1 MTALAIAAP
10 IASAGG
16 TAWNL
21 FLFFFK
27 TGCLVFGSGL
37 VIVPFLKTYVVDQYH
52 WLGNRE
58 FLDAVAVGM
67 ISPGPVVITATF
79 VGYVVGGF
87 AGALAAT
94 LGIFSPAVLFT
105 VLATPLLLRHGH
117 NRRLQGFIR
126 GVTVTVVGVLVG
138 TTYLVARTAVGDLLT
153 AGIALLSLIVLA
165 FWTRCPEPLLVAAG
179 AVVGLATYPVIRPD
193 WLLH

>member
-1 MTALAIAAP
+1 V
-10 IASAGG
+10 
-16 TAWNL
+16 

-58 FLDAVAVGM
+58 FLDAVAIGM

-79 VGYVVGGF
+79 VGYVVGGL
-87 AGALAAT
+87 AGAVAAT

-105 VLATPLLLRHGH
+105 VLATPLLLRYGQ

-138 TTYLVARTAVGDLLT
+138 TTYLVARTAIGDVLT
-153 AGIALLSLIVLA
+153 AAIALLSLAVLV
-165 FWTRCPEPLLVAAG
+165 WWRKCPDPLLVAVG
-179 AVVGLATYPVIRPD
+179 AVIGLAMYRVIRPD